1 MNDDTIIQLQS
12 EDGPVF
18 EIKRRYCKNLK
29 TIDNLLA
36 DIDPELDGDNKVPP
50 IPVPIRSSIMPVV
63 IGYAEMFGEGE
74 GKRPIPKKSN
84 QLYFIAEDRR
94 IFDNLNDAPDQHP
107 SKFDLVIATNYLD
120 FEAALW
126 LALKSIAN
134 QIPQKN
140 IEELKT
146 FFGVSTEPF
155 TVEEKARCKEM
166 FPFLLQEDLDAIS

>member
-1 MNDDTIIQLQS
+1 MDDDAIIQLQS
-12 EDGPVF
+12 EDGPIF
-18 EIKRRYCKNLK
+18 ELKRRDCKNLK
-29 TIDNLLA
+29 TIDNLLG
-36 DIDPELDGDNKVPP
+36 DLELELEDNKAPP
-50 IPVPIRSSIMPVV
+50 IPIPIASSIMPVV
-63 IGYAEMFGEGE
+63 VGYAEMFGEGD

-84 QLYFIAEDRR
+84 QVYFVAEDRR
-94 IFDNLNDAPDQHP
+94 IFEGLNDAPDRHP
-107 SKFDLVIATNYLD
+107 SKFDLVMAANYLD

-140 IEELKT
+140 VQELKT

-155 TVEEKARCKEM
+155 TEEEKKRCKEM